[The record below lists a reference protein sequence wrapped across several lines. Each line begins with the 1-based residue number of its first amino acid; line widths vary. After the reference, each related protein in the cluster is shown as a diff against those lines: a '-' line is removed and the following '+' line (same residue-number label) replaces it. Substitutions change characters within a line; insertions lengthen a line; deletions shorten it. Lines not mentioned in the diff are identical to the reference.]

1 MSSAFSSKSE
11 EAPGLR
17 SADEVT
23 PLTMQDV
30 IWVLQKLT
38 KSLKDLLLMGLRG
51 DPSTAIRNVAG
62 YVAWVIVM
70 TWLAGHFAGTVIRKK
85 LCQLPFAR
93 LSRYCSR

>member
-11 EAPGLR
+11 VELGSR

-30 IWVLQKLT
+30 IWVLQKLIR
-38 KSLKDLLLMGLRG
+38 SLRDLLLMGIKG
-51 DPSTAIRNVAG
+51 DPSKAIRNVAG

-70 TWLAGHFAGTVIRKK
+70 TWLAGHFTGTVIRKR

-93 LSRYCSR
+93 VSRYCSR

>member
-1 MSSAFSSKSE
+1 M
-11 EAPGLR
+11 R
-17 SADEVT
+17 SADEAT

-51 DPSTAIRNVAG
+51 DPSRAIRSVAG

-70 TWLAGHFAGTVIRKK
+70 TWLAGHFTGTVIRKR

-93 LSRYCSR
+93 VSRYCSR

>member
-1 MSSAFSSKSE
+1 MSSAFSSKNE
-11 EAPGLR
+11 VEPGSK
-17 SADEVT
+17 SADEAT

-38 KSLKDLLLMGLRG
+38 RSLRDLLLMGLRG
-51 DPSTAIRNVAG
+51 DPSRAIRNVAG

-70 TWLAGHFAGTVIRKK
+70 AWLAGHFTGTVIRKR

-93 LSRYCSR
+93 VSRYCSR